1 LNLSIDLG
9 KDLSA
14 IGQIYIFS
22 NKSIGS
28 LPTDTL
34 LSITAN
40 STCAVTS
47 VSLSL
52 ETSCNKLSLTGDF
65 FITFVLTC
73 RWSLKFADFQ
83 YLTLHSLTTKIALNW
98 SLNCLWLSLK

>member
-1 LNLSIDLG
+1 MNLTVDLG

-22 NKSIGS
+22 NKSFGS
-28 LPTDTL
+28 LLTDPL

-52 ETSCNKLSLTGDF
+52 ETSCNK
-65 FITFVLTC
+65 
-73 RWSLKFADFQ
+73 
-83 YLTLHSLTTKIALNW
+83 
-98 SLNCLWLSLK
+98 